1 MDIWAICIGL
11 FGASVISLALSFF
24 MRKAYIEGKKVN
36 ENLDLAFFA
45 FCLMLSPIFLLIGLW
60 TILRED
66 LAKRKRAGRPTYDTK
81 KDG

>member
-45 FCLMLSPIFLLIGLW
+45 FFLMLSPIFLLIGLW
-60 TILRED
+60 TIYERIWPREKERGGQ
-66 LAKRKRAGRPTYDTK
+66 LMTRKKG
-81 KDG
+81 